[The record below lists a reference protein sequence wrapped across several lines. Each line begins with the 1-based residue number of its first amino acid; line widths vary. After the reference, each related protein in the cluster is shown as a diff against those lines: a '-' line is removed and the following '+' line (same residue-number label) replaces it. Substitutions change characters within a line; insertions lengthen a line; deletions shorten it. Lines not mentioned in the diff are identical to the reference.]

1 MRRHIFLCSMILM
14 IAGCR
19 SNLDTN
25 TSILLQPAKNKRS
38 LMKMGFKQPDINA
51 LIPEAVPLPADPMK
65 EIRGSAGQKWSN
77 SLLTKRKQ
85 DTDALFTFREDEL
98 IGVQILIDHA
108 NLARLYSL
116 LDSLGFEKVGSP
128 NGPSQVFV
136 NRQANIRYEMSFLG
150 GQAIF
155 TDDIA
160 KQIGTG
166 KPQGMVQPMDTVR
179 GAADKPPNSS
189 ALISHVRK
197 AINPKY
203 QHWVLF
209 SNGTYVIIEDSTVQD
224 AAGFATKII
233 KQYGPVYPGSPAGDF
248 GVIHLTRTNGW
259 AVSGQYDAMYT
270 YVDTSEL
277 LNAGIQHPADVDVG
291 LLGRR
296 KRDKDGK
303 ECRIIYISK

>member
-1 MRRHIFLCSMILM
+1 MILM
-14 IAGCR
+14 IASCR

-25 TSILLQPAKNKRS
+25 TSIFLQPAKDKRS
-38 LMKMGFKQPDINA
+38 LLKMGFKRPDINA
-51 LIPEAVPLPADPMK
+51 LSPEADPLHADPIQ
-65 EIRGSAGQKWSN
+65 EIPGSDRQKWIN
-77 SLLTKRKQ
+77 SFLTKRIQ

-108 NLARLYSL
+108 TLARLYSL
-116 LDSLGFEKVGSP
+116 LDSLGFEKVGPP

-136 NRQANIRYEMSFLG
+136 NKQANIRYEMSYFG

-160 KQIGTG
+160 KQNGTG
-166 KPQGMVQPMDTVR
+166 KPQGVVQPMDTMR
-179 GAADKPPNSS
+179 TAADKQPDSS
-189 ALISHVRK
+189 TLISQVRK

-209 SNGTYVIIEDSTVQD
+209 ANGTYVIIKDSTVKD
-224 AAGFATKII
+224 AAAFATKIN

-270 YVDTSEL
+270 YVDSSEL
-277 LNAGIQHPADVDVG
+277 LNAGIQHPTDVDVG

-303 ECRIIYISK
+303 ECRIICISK